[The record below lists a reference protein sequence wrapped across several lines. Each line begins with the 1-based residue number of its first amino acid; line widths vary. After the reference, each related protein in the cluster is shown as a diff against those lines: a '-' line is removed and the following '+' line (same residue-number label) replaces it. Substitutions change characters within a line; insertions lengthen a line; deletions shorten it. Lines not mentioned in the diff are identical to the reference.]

1 MHLAS
6 FEFVPFL
13 SSAPSIAALHLQ
25 GGTSIAVRS
34 NLRLAGGSDTDAAD
48 ALKEARL
55 KSAGA
60 SGLGQERAEAGAEN
74 DEKNDWKAAAK
85 RRAEQA
91 RSAGSHP
98 REAIGK
104 TIYRIFTSATN
115 KLGLTVCECEDAC
128 EREREDRDRDREERQ
143 RQRESCLCLV
153 LSVSVAYVGLC
164 SHQCLNKCGQLSSS
178 VSRVVAIVD
187 VLF

>member
-55 KSAGA
+55 KTAGA

-115 KLGLTVCECEDAC
+115 KLGLTVCEWRMHAR
-128 EREREDRDRDREERQ
+128 ERERERERERQDRDRDRDN
-143 RQRESCLCLV
+143 
-153 LSVSVAYVGLC
+153 YH
-164 SHQCLNKCGQLSSS
+164 HQ
-178 VSRVVAIVD
+178 
-187 VLF
+187 

>member
-25 GGTSIAVRS
+25 GGTRIAVRS

-55 KSAGA
+55 KTAGA

-74 DEKNDWKAAAK
+74 DEKNDWKSAAK

-128 EREREDRDRDREERQ
+128 EREREREREREDRDRDRDREERQ
-143 RQRESCLCLV
+143 RQRRETETEKRDRDRESRVCVLFCLCLC
-153 LSVSVAYVGLC
+153 LCRSV
-164 SHQCLNKCGQLSSS
+164 
-178 VSRVVAIVD
+178 
-187 VLF
+187 

>member
-25 GGTSIAVRS
+25 GGTRIAVRS

-55 KSAGA
+55 KTAGA

-104 TIYRIFTSATN
+104 TMYRIFTSATN

-128 EREREDRDRDREERQ
+128 ERERERQRERRQ

-153 LSVSVAYVGLC
+153 LSMSVLVSVCAV
-164 SHQCLNKCGQLSSS
+164 HQRLSTNKCGQLSSS

-187 VLF
+187 VLV

>member
-6 FEFVPFL
+6 FEFLPFL

-25 GGTSIAVRS
+25 GGTSITVRS

-48 ALKEARL
+48 ALKKGRL

-115 KLGLTVCECEDAC
+115 KLGLTVCEWRMHARERVCVCVC
-128 EREREDRDRDREERQ
+128 ERERERGKTETVTETIVII
-143 RQRESCLCLV
+143 SKPCC
-153 LSVSVAYVGLC
+153 
-164 SHQCLNKCGQLSSS
+164 HCGCT
-178 VSRVVAIVD
+178 VVNSK
-187 VLF
+187 